1 MLKSNITWNKVFL
14 WCNKL
19 ANENVNSPY
28 AWWHQMSKFHHEALF
43 WKCKLQIFSLTN
55 SQHSKEKKKPYED
68 NTKVAEVWEK
78 FVRVSLGGKFYA
90 FDTIMDKSYW
100 EQWWCLFSEMDEQR
114 SPTQILL
121 FHNIILHNVKT
132 SKNLFYSNMYTIFSS
147 ILYPLYT
154 SHPDSL

>member
-1 MLKSNITWNKVFL
+1 MEQGFFYGATNWPMKMLIAPMHDDIRWANFTMKPFL
-14 WCNKL
+14 KMQIADFL
-19 ANENVNSPY
+19 ID
-28 AWWHQMSKFHHEALF
+28 KFPT
-43 WKCKLQIFSLTN
+43 Q
-55 SQHSKEKKKPYED
+55 QRKKIPYED

>member
-1 MLKSNITWNKVFL
+1 MTSDEQISPWSLVLKMQIADFL
-14 WCNKL
+14 ID
-19 ANENVNSPY
+19 
-28 AWWHQMSKFHHEALF
+28 KFPT
-43 WKCKLQIFSLTN
+43 Q
-55 SQHSKEKKKPYED
+55 QRKKIPYED